1 MQLPKT
7 NNPYWTKDQAK
18 ASRANKFIGV
28 GAPGS
33 STAVYAAGLPR
44 EVVNCGE
51 YVPTDV
57 VFVSVNGARKNRRLF
72 DQLEVMLAIEAGA
85 AIITDSA
92 LDRYRDFNIGERE
105 LAEFLEANDYE
116 ELGGFWTPK
125 P

>member
-7 NNPYWTKDQAK
+7 SNPYWAKDQTK
-18 ASRANKFIGV
+18 AAFANKFIGR
-28 GAPGS
+28 GAAGS
-33 STAVYAAGLPR
+33 STAIYAAGLPR

-57 VFVSVNGARKNRRLF
+57 VFVSVNGARRNRVLF
-72 DQLEVMLAIEAGA
+72 DRDEVMLAITAGA
-85 AIITDSA
+85 KIITDSPM
-92 LDRYRDFNIGERE
+92 DRYRDYNIGERE

-116 ELGGFWTPK
+116 ELFGHWTPK

>member
-7 NNPYWTKDQAK
+7 NNPYWQKDQNK

-57 VFVSVNGARKNRRLF
+57 VFVSVNGARRNRVLF
-72 DQLEVMLAIEAGA
+72 DQAEVLLAIEAGA
-85 AIITDSA
+85 AIITDSP
-92 LDRYRDFNIGERE
+92 LDRYRDYNIGERE

-116 ELGGFWTPK
+116 EFGGFWTPK

>member
-7 NNPYWTKDQAK
+7 NNPYWAKDQGK
-18 ASRANKFIGV
+18 ASHANKFIGR
-28 GAPGS
+28 GDAGS

-57 VFVSVNGARKNRRLF
+57 VFVSVNGARRNRVLF
-72 DQLEVMLAIEAGA
+72 DRDEVMLAINAGA
-85 AIITDSA
+85 KIITDSA
-92 LDRYRDFNIGERE
+92 SDRYRDYNIGERE
-105 LAEFLEANDYE
+105 LAEFLEENDYE
-116 ELGGFWTPK
+116 EIVGHWTPK

>member
-7 NNPYWTKDQAK
+7 NNPYWTKDQNK
-18 ASRANKFIGV
+18 ASQANKFIGV

-33 STAVYAAGLPR
+33 SPAVYAAGLPK
-44 EVVNCGE
+44 EVVNCGA
-51 YVPTDV
+51 YVATDV

-92 LDRYRDFNIGERE
+92 WDRYRDFNIGERE

>member
-7 NNPYWTKDQAK
+7 NNPFWSKDQAK
-18 ASRANKFIGV
+18 ASRANKFIGR
-28 GAPGS
+28 GAAGS

-85 AIITDSA
+85 AIVTDRA
-92 LDRYRDFNIGERE
+92 ADRYREYNIGERE
-105 LAEFLEANDYE
+105 LAEFLEANEYE
-116 ELGGFWTPK
+116 ELAGFWTPK

>member
-7 NNPYWTKDQAK
+7 NNPYWFKDNAK

-33 STAVYAAGLPR
+33 STAVYAAGLPK
-44 EVVNCGE
+44 EAVNCGE

-85 AIITDSA
+85 AIVTDSWA
-92 LDRYRDFNIGERE
+92 DRYREFNIGERE
-105 LAEFLEANDYE
+105 LAKFLEEADYE

>member
-7 NNPYWTKDQAK
+7 NNPYWMKDQNK
-18 ASRANKFIGV
+18 ASQANKFIGV

-33 STAVYAAGLPR
+33 STAVYAAGLPK
-44 EVVNCGE
+44 EVVNCGQYTAE
-51 YVPTDV
+51 DV

-72 DQLEVMLAIEAGA
+72 DQAEVLLAIEAGA
-85 AIITDSA
+85 AIVTDSSQ
-92 LDRYRDFNIGERE
+92 DRYRDYNIGERE

-116 ELGGFWTPK
+116 EIAGFWTPK

>member
-7 NNPYWTKDQAK
+7 SNPYWGKDQAK
-18 ASRANKFIGV
+18 ASRANKFIGR
-28 GAPGS
+28 GAAGS

-57 VFVSVNGARKNRRLF
+57 VFVSVNGARRNRVLF
-72 DQLEVMLAIEAGA
+72 DRGEVMRAITAGA
-85 AIITDSA
+85 KIITDSA
-92 LDRYRDFNIGERE
+92 KDRCREYNVGERE
-105 LAEFLEANDYE
+105 LAEFLEENDYE
-116 ELGGFWTPK
+116 ELGGHWTPK

>member
-7 NNPYWTKDQAK
+7 NNPHWGKDQAK
-18 ASRANKFIGV
+18 ASHANKFIGV

-51 YVPTDV
+51 YVATDV

-72 DQLEVMLAIEAGA
+72 DPLEVTLAIEAGA
-85 AIITDSA
+85 KIITDSA
-92 LDRYRDFNIGERE
+92 KDRYRDYNIGERE

-116 ELGGFWTPK
+116 ELGGHWTPK

>member
-7 NNPYWTKDQAK
+7 NNPYWAKDQAK

-51 YVPTDV
+51 YVATDV

-72 DQLEVMLAIEAGA
+72 DQAEVLLAIEAGA
-85 AIITDSA
+85 AIITDSS
-92 LDRYRDFNIGERE
+92 LHRFRDFNVGEQE
-105 LAEFLEANDYE
+105 LAEFLEANEYE
-116 ELGGFWTPK
+116 EVLGFWTPK

>member
-7 NNPYWTKDQAK
+7 NNPHWSKDQAK
-18 ASRANKFIGV
+18 AAFANKFIGR
-28 GAPGS
+28 GAAGS

-57 VFVSVNGARKNRRLF
+57 VFVSVNGARRNRVLF
-72 DQLEVMLAIEAGA
+72 DRDEVMLAIAAGA
-85 AIITDSA
+85 KIITDSA
-92 LDRYRDFNIGERE
+92 SDRYRDYNIGERE
-105 LAEFLEANDYE
+105 LAEFLGENDYE
-116 ELGGFWTPK
+116 EIVGHWTPK

>member
-7 NNPYWTKDQAK
+7 NNPYWAKDQAK
-18 ASRANKFIGV
+18 ASRANKFIGR
-28 GAPGS
+28 GAAGS

-57 VFVSVNGARKNRRLF
+57 VFVSVNGARRNRVLF
-72 DQLEVMLAIEAGA
+72 DRDEVMLAITAGA
-85 AIITDSA
+85 AIITDNA
-92 LDRYRDFNIGERE
+92 LDRYRDYNIGERE
-105 LAEFLEANDYE
+105 LVEFLEENDYE
-116 ELGGFWTPK
+116 ELGGFWTPE

>member
-7 NNPYWTKDQAK
+7 NNPYWAKDQAK
-18 ASRANKFIGV
+18 ASRANKFIGR
-28 GAPGS
+28 GAAGS

-57 VFVSVNGARKNRRLF
+57 VFVSVNGARRNRVLF
-72 DQLEVMLAIEAGA
+72 DRDEVMLAITAGA

-105 LAEFLEANDYE
+105 LVEFLEENDYE

>member
-7 NNPYWTKDQAK
+7 NNPYWTKDQRK
-18 ASRANKFIGV
+18 AAMSNKFIGR
-28 GAPGS
+28 GAVGS

-57 VFVSVNGARKNRRLF
+57 VFVSVNGARRNRVLF
-72 DQLEVMLAIEAGA
+72 DRDEVMLAIQAGA
-85 AIITDSA
+85 AIVTDSPM
-92 LDRYRDFNIGERE
+92 DRYRDFNIGERE
-105 LAEFLEANDYE
+105 LAEFLGVNGYE

>member
-7 NNPYWTKDQAK
+7 NNPFWFKDQGK
-18 ASRANKFIGV
+18 ARQANKFIGV

-33 STAVYAAGLPR
+33 STAVYAAGLPS
-44 EVVNCGE
+44 EVVNCGQ
-51 YVPTDV
+51 YVPTDI

-72 DQLEVMLAIEAGA
+72 DQAEVLLAINAGA
-85 AIITDSA
+85 AIVTDSA
-92 LDRYRDFNIGERE
+92 RDRYRDFNIGERE
-105 LAEFLEANDYE
+105 LAEFLEANEYE

>member
-7 NNPYWTKDQAK
+7 NNPYWFKDNAK

-33 STAVYAAGLPR
+33 STAVYAAGLPKK
-44 EVVNCGE
+44 VVNCGQ
-51 YVPTDV
+51 YTPADI

-85 AIITDSA
+85 AIVTDSA
-92 LDRYRDFNIGERE
+92 RDRYRDFNVGERE
-105 LAEFLEANDYE
+105 LAEFLEANEYRE
-116 ELGGFWTPK
+116 VLGFWTPK

>member
-7 NNPYWTKDQAK
+7 NNPYWTKDQNK
-18 ASRANKFIGV
+18 ASQANKFIGR

-57 VFVSVNGARKNRRLF
+57 VFVSVNGARRNRVLF

-92 LDRYRDFNIGERE
+92 WDRYRDFNIGERE
-105 LAEFLEANDYE
+105 LTEFLEANDYE

>member
-7 NNPYWTKDQAK
+7 NNPHWSKDQGK
-18 ASRANKFIGV
+18 ASFANKFIGR
-28 GAPGS
+28 GAAGS

-57 VFVSVNGARKNRRLF
+57 VFVSVNGARRNRVLF
-72 DQLEVMLAIEAGA
+72 DRDEVMLAIQAGA
-85 AIITDSA
+85 KIITDSA
-92 LDRYRDFNIGERE
+92 SDRYRDYNIGERE
-105 LAEFLEANDYE
+105 LAEFLEENDYE
-116 ELGGFWTPK
+116 ELCGHWTPK

>member
-7 NNPYWTKDQAK
+7 NNPFWFKDQAK

-33 STAVYAAGLPR
+33 STAVYAAGLPS
-44 EVVNCGE
+44 EVVNCGQ
-51 YVPTDV
+51 YVPTDI
-57 VFVSVNGARKNRRLF
+57 VFISVNGARKNRRLL
-72 DQLEVMLAIEAGA
+72 DQAEVLLAIEAGA

-92 LDRYRDFNIGERE
+92 WDRYRDFNIGERE
-105 LAEFLEANDYE
+105 LAEFLEANEYE

>member
-7 NNPYWTKDQAK
+7 NNPYWAKDQNK
-18 ASRANKFIGV
+18 ASQANKFIGV

-57 VFVSVNGARKNRRLF
+57 VFVSVNGARRNRVLF

-92 LDRYRDFNIGERE
+92 WDRYRDFNIGERE
-105 LAEFLEANDYE
+105 LVEFLEANDYE

>member
-7 NNPYWTKDQAK
+7 SNPYWVKDQAK
-18 ASRANKFIGV
+18 AAFANKFIGV

-57 VFVSVNGARKNRRLF
+57 VFVSVNGARRNRVLF
-72 DQLEVMLAIEAGA
+72 DRDEVMLAVQAGA
-85 AIITDSA
+85 KIITDSA
-92 LDRYRDFNIGERE
+92 SDRYRDYNIGERE
-105 LAEFLEANDYE
+105 LAEFLGENDYE
-116 ELGGFWTPK
+116 EIVGHWTPK

>member
-7 NNPYWTKDQAK
+7 NNPYWTKDQGK
-18 ASRANKFIGV
+18 ASRANKFIGR
-28 GAPGS
+28 GAVGS
-33 STAVYAAGLPR
+33 STAIYAAGLPR

-57 VFVSVNGARKNRRLF
+57 VFVSVNGARRNRVLF
-72 DQLEVMLAIEAGA
+72 DRDEVMLAIEAGA

-92 LDRYRDFNIGERE
+92 RDRYRDFNIGERE
-105 LAEFLEANDYE
+105 LAEFLEANEYE

>member
-7 NNPYWTKDQAK
+7 NNPYWTKDQDK
-18 ASRANKFIGV
+18 AAFANKFIGR
-28 GAPGS
+28 GAVGS
-33 STAVYAAGLPR
+33 STAIYAAGLPR

-105 LAEFLEANDYE
+105 LAEFLETNDYE

>member
-7 NNPYWTKDQAK
+7 NNPFWSKDQRK
-18 ASRANKFIGV
+18 AERANKFIGV

-72 DQLEVMLAIEAGA
+72 DQAEVLLALNAGA
-85 AIITDSA
+85 AIVTDSWA
-92 LDRYRDFNIGERE
+92 DRYRDFNVGERE
-105 LAEFLEANDYE
+105 LAEFLEANEYE

>member
-7 NNPYWTKDQAK
+7 NNPYWFKDNAK

-33 STAVYAAGLPR
+33 STAVYAAGLPK
-44 EVVNCGE
+44 EVVNCGQ
-51 YVPTDV
+51 YTPADI

-85 AIITDSA
+85 AIVTDSA
-92 LDRYRDFNIGERE
+92 RDRYRDFNVGERE
-105 LAEFLEANDYE
+105 LAEFLEANEYRE
-116 ELGGFWTPK
+116 VLGFWTPK

>member
-7 NNPYWTKDQAK
+7 NNPYWTKDQDK

-33 STAVYAAGLPR
+33 STAVYAAGLPK
-44 EVVNCGE
+44 EVVNCGA
-51 YVPTDV
+51 YTATDI

-72 DQLEVMLAIEAGA
+72 DQAEVLLAIEAGA
-85 AIITDSA
+85 AIVTDSA
-92 LDRYRDFNIGERE
+92 RDRYRDFNVGERE
-105 LAEFLEANDYE
+105 LAAFLEANDYE

>member
-7 NNPYWTKDQAK
+7 NNPFWSKDQAK
-18 ASRANKFIGV
+18 ASRANKFIGR
-28 GAPGS
+28 GAAGS

-57 VFVSVNGARKNRRLF
+57 VFVSVNGARRNRVLF
-72 DQLEVMLAIEAGA
+72 DRDEVMLAITAGA
-85 AIITDSA
+85 KIITDSA
-92 LDRYRDFNIGERE
+92 SDRYRDYNIGERE
-105 LAEFLEANDYE
+105 LAEFLGENDYE
-116 ELGGFWTPK
+116 EIVGHWTPK